1 MLLLWCWQE
10 VVIASVGVVDVE
22 REEVMSSGV
31 SGERDGLTC

>member
-10 VVIASVGVVDVE
+10 VIASVGVVDVE
-22 REEVMSSGV
+22 GEEVMSSGV